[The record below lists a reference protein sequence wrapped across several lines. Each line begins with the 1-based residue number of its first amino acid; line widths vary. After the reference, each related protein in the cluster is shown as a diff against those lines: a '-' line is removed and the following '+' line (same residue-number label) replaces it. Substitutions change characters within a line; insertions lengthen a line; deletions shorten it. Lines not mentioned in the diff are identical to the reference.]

1 MHPDIAA
8 MLICT
13 LSQPTDQERRLV
25 GREGRGAEMILAA
38 ILMGEAFL
46 VKKIVKIR
54 QEAGSLISDEGS
66 RSWRLE
72 EKSLLTNKGTGEV
85 KLRCLAGLKNK
96 EVIIYSCDLAI

>member
-1 MHPDIAA
+1 M
-8 MLICT
+8 
-13 LSQPTDQERRLV
+13 
-25 GREGRGAEMILAA
+25 EGGGGEMILAA

-72 EKSLLTNKGTGEV
+72 EKSLLTNKETGEV
-85 KLRCLAGLKNK
+85 KLRCLSGLKNK

>member
-13 LSQPTDQERRLV
+13 LSQPTDQEK
-25 GREGRGAEMILAA
+25 GGGAVMLAA

-66 RSWRLE
+66 R
-72 EKSLLTNKGTGEV
+72 T
-85 KLRCLAGLKNK
+85 
-96 EVIIYSCDLAI
+96 CDLKKRVC

>member
-13 LSQPTDQERRLV
+13 LSQPTDQERRWWWGMGV
-25 GREGRGAEMILAA
+25 LAT

-54 QEAGSLISDEGS
+54 QEAGSLISDEGI
-66 RSWRLE
+66 RSWD
-72 EKSLLTNKGTGEV
+72 
-85 KLRCLAGLKNK
+85 LKK
-96 EVIIYSCDLAI
+96 RVC